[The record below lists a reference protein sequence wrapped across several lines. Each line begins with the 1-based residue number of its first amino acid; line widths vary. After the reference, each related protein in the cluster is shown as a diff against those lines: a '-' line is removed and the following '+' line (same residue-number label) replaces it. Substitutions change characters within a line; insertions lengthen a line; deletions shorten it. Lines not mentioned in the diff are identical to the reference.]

1 MNDNFISIDDS
12 LPRLNVL
19 CDIKINNNSIK
30 QARLISDSKTHTI
43 FWVDNKYKFSA
54 YATHWRYNENAGD
67 EETKE
72 WFSKWAN
79 KDVE

>member
-1 MNDNFISIDDS
+1 MNNDFISIYDA
-12 LPRLNVL
+12 LPKLNKL
-19 CDIKINNNSIK
+19 CSIK
-30 QARLISDSKTHTI
+30 LPSGSVKKARLISDSKTHTI
-43 FWVDNKYKFSA
+43 FWVDNKYRFSA
-54 YATHWRYNENAGD
+54 YATHWRYDENAGD